1 MRLTIK
7 AILMTVLVALGG
19 LLLANGLVGW
29 RALSKAGS
37 DTATLYEGRVVPQR
51 ELKIIADA
59 YAVFVVD
66 ASHKVRNGNFTWEE
80 GLASVTKA
88 KGDIARSWEKYRAL
102 PHDDKTERQ
111 LIDDTVGRF
120 RPANAAVEELLGILR
135 SKDAAA
141 LDDFVK
147 HRLYQT
153 IDPVSEDITRL
164 IDHGVDSAANLY
176 IQASKTTNNAITI
189 AELLIALGIAAII
202 AGLWAVLN
210 RVVRPIT
217 ALTGTL
223 ALLAREDYTATVPN
237 LHKQDEIGDM
247 ARAIEVL
254 KAHGAEAQRLRTD
267 QERQR
272 QESERLKREAL
283 EAMAQKVESET
294 RSAVD
299 QVASRA
305 GEMDVHADAMA
316 HSAERVAK
324 NSQNVAAAAQQA
336 LHNAET
342 VASAAEQLSASI
354 REISGQVAHASVV
367 SRNAVAKGTETQH
380 TIRSLSDAV
389 ARIGDVAGLI
399 NDIASQTNLLAL
411 NATIEAARAGE
422 AGKGFAVVAAEVKN
436 LATQTS
442 RSTEEITRQ
451 LAEINSVTS
460 QTVAAV
466 QEIGQTIEEMDHIS
480 STIAAAIE
488 EQGAAT
494 QEISR
499 NVLQAADA
507 AREVS
512 SRITEVSAEAGNTGE
527 RAGTVRG
534 TVTEVSQSVTELRST
549 LVRVVRT
556 SMTEVDRRLAER
568 VTVDLA
574 ARAEIG
580 GRMLDVRLR
589 NLSAGGALTAP
600 TDGLARGTRGKLSL
614 PGTAALSFSVLD
626 ISSEGIHL
634 LFDDEK
640 TSGAALAPWL
650 TGLGRSVA

>member
-1 MRLTIK
+1 M
-7 AILMTVLVALGG
+7 ILMTVLVALGG

-29 RALSKAGS
+29 RALSNARS
-37 DTATLYEGRVVPQR
+37 DTQTLYEGRVVPQR

-66 ASHKVRNGNFTWEE
+66 ASHKVRNGNFSWVE
-80 GLASVTKA
+80 GLSSVTKA
-88 KGDIARSWEKYRAL
+88 KGDIARSWDKYRAL
-102 PHDDKTERQ
+102 PHDDNTEQQ
-111 LIDDTVGRF
+111 LIDGTAAHLRGAD
-120 RPANAAVEELLGILR
+120 AAVEELLGILR

-141 LDDFVK
+141 LDEFVK
-147 HRLYQT
+147 LRLYQT

-164 IDHGVDSAANLY
+164 IDHGVESAGNLY
-176 IQASKTTNNAITI
+176 AQASKTTENALFV
-189 AELLIALGIAAII
+189 AKLLIALGIAAII

-210 RVVRPIT
+210 RVVRPLA

-223 ALLAREDYTATVPN
+223 ALLAREDYKAAVPG
-237 LHKQDEIGDM
+237 LDKQDEIGDM

-254 KAHGAEAQRLRTD
+254 KAHGADAQRLRTD

-272 QESERLKREAL
+272 EASERLKREAL
-283 EAMAQKVESET
+283 EAMAQKVEGET
-294 RSAVD
+294 RLAVD
-299 QVASRA
+299 QVAARA

-342 VASAAEQLSASI
+342 VASATEQLSASI
-354 REISGQVAHASVV
+354 REIGGQVAHASGV
-367 SRNAVAKGTETQH
+367 SRNAVAKGKETQR

-399 NDIASQTNLLAL
+399 ADIASQTNLLAL

-451 LAEINSVTS
+451 IAEINSVTS

-466 QEIGQTIEEMDHIS
+466 QEIGETIAEMDHIS

-534 TVTEVSQSVTELRST
+534 TVTEVTQSVTELRSS

-556 SMTEVDRRLAER
+556 SMAEVDRRLAER
-568 VTVDLA
+568 VAVDLM

-580 GRMLDVRLR
+580 GRTLDVRLR
-589 NLSAGGALTAP
+589 NLSAGGALLAP
-600 TDGLARGTRGKLSL
+600 AEGLVRGTRGHLSL
-614 PGTAALSFSVLD
+614 PDTPAIGFSILD
-626 ISSEGIHL
+626 TSSEGIHL
-634 LFDDEK
+634 LFDDEQ
-640 TSGAALAPWL
+640 AADTALRPWL
-650 TGLGRSVA
+650 AGRGRSAA